1 MTKNAHIKRFQIN
14 WVGPS
19 PTPSFVQNPKEQ
31 QLLSIIDDVN
41 AQDCLRRALVISL
54 ILVFENN
61 VCLGS
66 VLIILFID
74 YVLKNDT
81 NFIKHNE
88 MERIV
93 P

>member
-1 MTKNAHIKRFQIN
+1 MHIAHIKRFQIN

-19 PTPSFVQNPKEQ
+19 PTPSFGQNPKEQ
-31 QLLSIIDDVN
+31 QFLSIIDDVN
-41 AQDCLRRALVISL
+41 AQDCLRGALVISL

-74 YVLKNDT
+74 YVLRNDT
-81 NFIKHNE
+81 NFIKHSA

>member
-1 MTKNAHIKRFQIN
+1 MPQKGLGDKVDF
-14 WVGPS
+14 G
-19 PTPSFVQNPKEQ
+19 
-31 QLLSIIDDVN
+31 
-41 AQDCLRRALVISL
+41 
-54 ILVFENN
+54 FENN

-81 NFIKHNE
+81 NFIKHSA